1 MFHIL
6 KKNYRTM
13 RKYTM
18 HACDDLSFSY
28 LVPYDM
34 DLFYI
39 KCWTGVCGYVCD
51 SFLLDSKR
59 VFMSLNL

>member
-1 MFHIL
+1 MVHIF

-51 SFLLDSKR
+51 SLFIR
-59 VFMSLNL
+59 Q